1 MSFANGDSVWDS
13 CCCNEWQ
20 LVGFPIT
27 AFWDFGGDI
36 YCFTCLHLGHTKDH
50 MSECAWRAELGNS
63 PGWSPSLSSGEPQVE
78 GPADTSIRWGLA
90 ATVECFPASTE
101 KMLDNSTSNAAAIA
115 SHSGRW
121 VQNVLKSLYDF
132 LEMAPSTEVTQFH
145 FNPLYPWHCLADD
158 GWGGTLAWPATFF
171 SNDVMLAE
179 SCCREWVFLDQQIPA
194 WDRQIECHHSHRNIR
209 ERISELFIL
218 SSACSVSCLMLPRFP
233 VQIAP

>member
-90 ATVECFPASTE
+90 ATVECINWENVGQQHKQCSGYCFALWKMGTKCPQIIVWFSGDGSINWSYPVSFQSSLPLTLLGWWWVGWNTSLTRHLFLQRCYACWIVLSRMSFFGSADSSMRPADRMS
-101 KMLDNSTSNAAAIA
+101 
-115 SHSGRW
+115 
-121 VQNVLKSLYDF
+121 
-132 LEMAPSTEVTQFH
+132 
-145 FNPLYPWHCLADD
+145 PL
-158 GWGGTLAWPATFF
+158 T
-171 SNDVMLAE
+171 
-179 SCCREWVFLDQQIPA
+179 
-194 WDRQIECHHSHRNIR
+194 
-209 ERISELFIL
+209 
-218 SSACSVSCLMLPRFP
+218 
-233 VQIAP
+233 